1 MSIVKEA
8 RTQNPTFSAAV
19 SVWQEISSGAQ
30 KYWRP
35 SDFPHLPTAA
45 VLQTLSRLCRAGQLE
60 RVSKGIYY
68 LPHPTRFGRSRPSSA
83 EIQQLS
89 TPQNLLPAGITAA
102 NLLGFTTQNSISG
115 EYATSANSF
124 PLKIAGTSV
133 RIHTRRPAAW
143 HNLLPMDA
151 ALLDFLRSRGQLS
164 ELTPLETKQK
174 LLTYFQE
181 DSRFKRLMKVIGTE
195 PPRVRAMVGAIGQ
208 EIKAHEHSL
217 ESIRQSLNP
226 VSKFDF
232 GILSNLQYARKW
244 QAK

>member
-1 MSIVKEA
+1 MSIVKET
-8 RTQNPTFSAAV
+8 RIQNPTSSAAI

-35 SDFPHLPTAA
+35 SDFPHLPKAA
-45 VLQTLSRLCRAGQLE
+45 VLQTLSRLCRAGRLE

-68 LPHPTRFGRSRPSSA
+68 FPHPTRFGRSRPSTA

-102 NLLGFTTQNSISG
+102 NLLGFTTQNSFSG

-164 ELTPLETKQK
+164 ELTPLETKRK

-195 PPRVRAMVGAIGQ
+195 PPRVRAMIGAIGQ
-208 EIKAHEHSL
+208 EIKEHEQSL
-217 ESIRQSLNP
+217 ELIRQSLNP

-232 GILSNLQYARKW
+232 GILSNLQYAREW